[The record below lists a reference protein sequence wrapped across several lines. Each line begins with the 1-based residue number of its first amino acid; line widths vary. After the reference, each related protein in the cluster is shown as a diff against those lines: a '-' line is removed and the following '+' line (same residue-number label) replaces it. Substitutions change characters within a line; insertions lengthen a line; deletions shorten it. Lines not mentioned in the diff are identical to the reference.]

1 MFKYF
6 LKRLLLIFP
15 TLLGISLVC
24 FLVIV
29 TAPGGP
35 LEQKLAQM
43 RFAGAMGSGGA
54 AAGSGGEY
62 GVSQEVVEALKK
74 QYGFDKPL
82 PVQYLIWL
90 KNIVTFDF
98 GDSFSTEEPVIQMIA
113 ERVPVSL
120 QFGLIS
126 LFLTYIV
133 CVVLGVKM
141 AIRNGSAFDAGA
153 SVALIILYSIP
164 PLMLGILL
172 KVFLAGGTWLD
183 WFPLGDL
190 YSDMYFEK
198 GFWGRAL
205 DRAHHFV
212 LPLLCYMAGAFTVL
226 TQLMKNSLLEE
237 IGQDYARTAKA
248 KGLSQRAVVYRHT
261 LRNALIPLATSLGNI
276 LGVFLTGSLII
287 EKIFS
292 INGIGLLAFD
302 SAIARDYNVL
312 MALIVIQSFLFLAG
326 RLLSDALYMA
336 VDPRIDFQ

>member
-6 LKRLLLIFP
+6 LKRALLIFP
-15 TLLGISLVC
+15 TLLGVSLVC

-35 LEQKLAQM
+35 LEQKLAQI
-43 RFAGAMGSGGA
+43 RFAGGIDGSASPGN
-54 AAGSGGEY
+54 SGGEY
-62 GVSQEVVEALKK
+62 GVSQEAMEALKK
-74 QYGFDKPL
+74 QYGFDKPI

-90 KNIVTFDF
+90 KNILTFDF
-98 GDSFSTEEPVIQMIA
+98 GESFSTEEPVIQMIA
-113 ERVPVSL
+113 ERVPISL
-120 QFGLIS
+120 QFGLVS
-126 LFLTYIV
+126 MLLTYIV
-133 CVVLGVKM
+133 CVILGVTM
-141 AIRNGSAFDAGA
+141 AVRKGAAFDTGA
-153 SVALIILYSIP
+153 SVVLIILYSIP

-198 GFWGRAL
+198 GFWGRVL
-205 DRAHHFV
+205 DRVHHFI

-237 IGQDYARTAKA
+237 IGQDYVRTARA
-248 KGLSQRAVVYRHT
+248 KGLSEKVVIYRHT
-261 LRNALIPLATSLGNI
+261 LRNALIPLATSLGGI
-276 LGVFLTGSLII
+276 LGVFLSGALII
-287 EKIFS
+287 EKLFS

-312 MALIVIQSFLFLAG
+312 MAIIVIQSFLFLAG
-326 RLLSDALYMA
+326 RLFSDAIYMA